1 MLERLEDVHAMCN
14 KRRDS
19 LRRLVSKPPRPVQA
33 VLPKPVVNQP
43 VVQTTPS
50 KELLN
55 GNAEVEEE
63 PKRKLRPSIKIRV
76 ICRLRIRLVC

>member
-1 MLERLEDVHAMCN
+1 MLERLEDVHSMCN

-33 VLPKPVVNQP
+33 VLPKPVNQP
-43 VVQTTPS
+43 AVHTTPH

-55 GNAEVEEE
+55 GNAEIEEE
-63 PKRKLRPSIKIRV
+63 PKRKLRPSIKIKV
-76 ICRLRIRLVC
+76 INQN